1 MSYLKKI
8 SISNELFNGFNE
20 IINIYEFSS
29 FKELIEYIKNK
40 LISHLTIL
48 NLNNLIEKAKL
59 LNLHCHDYNFY
70 SELLN
75 DSNVNIIYL
84 CDHNCFS

>member
-1 MSYLKKI
+1 MSNLKKI
-8 SISNELFNGFNE
+8 TISNELFNGFNE

-40 LISHLTIL
+40 LISHLIIL
-48 NLNNLIEKAKL
+48 NLNNLIQKAKL
-59 LNLHCHDYNFY
+59 LNLHCHNYDFY

>member
-1 MSYLKKI
+1 MSNLKKI
-8 SISNELFNGFNE
+8 TISNELFNGFNE

-40 LISHLTIL
+40 LISHLIIL
-48 NLNNLIEKAKL
+48 NLNNLIQKAKL
-59 LNLHCHDYNFY
+59 LNLHCHNYDFY
-70 SELLN
+70 SEFLN